1 MSSLLKE
8 AIVDANALRE
18 AALKH
23 AETKIVDKYSDEV
36 RQTLE
41 ALLEQDELGLDLG
54 ADPMAADPMAA
65 DPAATGEEDTIEEDV
80 DDVPFAATDDLSGM
94 EGENLKN
101 VPAEGENVEVTLD
114 LGSLKEAVQEL
125 QKEIDEELTFSEEDF
140 AAVLSEDD
148 ADQGEAAEEDN
159 TGAKTEAESDEFGK
173 KSEISEDLINAIV
186 GQLMEADGEAL
197 EEYATASSDDN
208 DDKDDDDDA
217 ADDDIAVKDGPGKG
231 EDNFSITKGGKMVKN
246 PMEEELDLD
255 NLVDAITEKL
265 TVDMGADLSGW
276 AGRPDFQQKYEI
288 EKEMAHRR
296 STEVAEDMKVL
307 KKAQEELV
315 FENKQLTSKLTQ
327 YEQVTI
333 ELKETLQ
340 TVNLSNARLLYTNR
354 VLRNTSLNERQKN
367 RIVEAIS
374 KADSV
379 AEARTIH
386 NTLES
391 TVESAPKRGPK
402 SLSEAIH
409 RPSSVIRATRTES
422 KQADPFAERM
432 RRLAGIK

>member
-1 MSSLLKE
+1 MSNLLKE

-80 DDVPFAATDDLSGM
+80 EDVPYAATDDLSGM
-94 EGENLKN
+94 DGENLKN
-101 VPAEGENVEVTLD
+101 VPGEGENVEVTLD

-148 ADQGEAAEEDN
+148 ASTTSTTKAATGDPEEGAFETQQAGTTGDTGKEGEGGSSAEALEAGASAETADSDATDKITESEDI
-159 TGAKTEAESDEFGK
+159 
-173 KSEISEDLINAIV
+173 EISEDLI
-186 GQLMEADGEAL
+186 
-197 EEYATASSDDN
+197 SD
-208 DDKDDDDDA
+208 
-217 ADDDIAVKDGPGKG
+217 
-231 EDNFSITKGGKMVKN
+231 
-246 PMEEELDLD
+246 
-255 NLVDAITEKL
+255 LVEKL

-276 AGRPDFQQKYEI
+276 AGRPDFQQKEEM
-288 EKEMAHRR
+288 EKEMARRR
-296 STEVAEDMKVL
+296 STEVEEDMKVL

-327 YEQVTI
+327 YEQVTL

-354 VLRNTSLNERQKN
+354 VLRNTSLNERQKS

-379 AEARTIH
+379 TEAKTIY

-409 RPSSVIRATRTES
+409 RPTSVIRATRAES
-422 KQADPFAERM
+422 KQTDVFAERM